1 MSDQQTAYINTYI
14 DFAVDTAHG
23 YLNDILQLK
32 TKLKLANDIIS
43 QKDGVITAL
52 QAELEKDKSNLSEMS
67 KTKDNAR
74 QWEERYHSMAN
85 RTAHMDTLT
94 NQYNQL
100 KKDFIE
106 KTEECDKLK
115 KQIENM
121 KSPKSS
127 KKVINTKDTKSTPV
141 NANTTNTVLKVETS
155 INLDTKIENDDF

>member
-52 QAELEKDKSNLSEMS
+52 QEELEKDKSSLSEMT

-85 RTAHMDTLT
+85 RTSHMDTLT

-121 KSPKSS
+121 KSPKPG
-127 KKVINTKDTKSTPV
+127 KKIINTKDAKSTSV
-141 NANTTNTVLKVETS
+141 IANTTNTFLQIGSS
-155 INLDTKIENDDF
+155 IVSDTKIENDDF